1 MTLELVPIPGV
12 PEIRPGDDLASALS
26 AAMAR
31 NNVDLDDQDILTV
44 TQKVVSKAENRIR
57 QLDEVQP
64 SAEAIDL
71 SGAVMK
77 DARLVEVIL
86 RESRR
91 VLRQRPDLLITE
103 THHGFVCANAGV
115 DRSNIDGTDTVTM
128 LPRDPDRSARQLR
141 ERLGCGIIITDTFG
155 RPWREGLV
163 DVCIGIA
170 GPPAL
175 LDLRGDADRF
185 GYRLSSTVLCAADAL
200 AAAAGLLMGKAQGI
214 PAVRIRGYEWAEG
227 SSGAAALVRARE
239 QDLFR

>member
-1 MTLELVPIPGV
+1 MNLEFLPIPGV
-12 PEIRPGDDLASALS
+12 SEIHPRDDLALALS
-26 AAMAR
+26 RAMSQ
-31 NNVDLDDQDILTV
+31 NKVDLDEGDILTV
-44 TQKVVSKAENRIR
+44 TQKVVSKAENRIV

-64 SAEAIDL
+64 SAEALDL
-71 SGAVMK
+71 SRAVMK

-91 VLRQRPDLLITE
+91 VVRQRSELLITE

-175 LDLRGDADRF
+175 LDLRGDTDRF

-200 AAAAGLLMGKAQGI
+200 AAAAGLLMGKAQGV
-214 PAVRIRGYEWAEG
+214 PAVRIRGYEWSAGG
-227 SSGAAALVRARE
+227 SDAAALVRARE
-239 QDLFR
+239 EDLFR

>member
-1 MTLELVPIPGV
+1 MTLELLPIPDV
-12 PEIRPGDDLASALS
+12 PEIRPGDDLASVLR

-31 NNVDLDDQDILTV
+31 NKVDLDEHDLLTV
-44 TQKVVSKAENRIR
+44 TQKVVSKAENRILR
-57 QLDEVQP
+57 LAQIEP
-64 SAEAIDL
+64 SAEAIDV
-71 SGAVMK
+71 SVAVNK

-91 VLRQRPDLLITE
+91 VLRQRSELLITE

-115 DRSNIDGTDTVTM
+115 DRSNIEGTDTVTM

-175 LDLRGDADRF
+175 LDLRGDTDRF

-214 PAVRIRGYEWAEG
+214 PAVRIRGYEWAES
-227 SSGAAALVRARE
+227 SSGSAALVRARE
-239 QDLFR
+239 KDLFR